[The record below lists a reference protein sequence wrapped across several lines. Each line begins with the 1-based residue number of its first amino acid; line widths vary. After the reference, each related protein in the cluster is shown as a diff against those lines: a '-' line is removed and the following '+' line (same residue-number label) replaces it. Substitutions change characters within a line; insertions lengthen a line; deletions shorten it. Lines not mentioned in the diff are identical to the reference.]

1 MRLLGAASA
10 MLAIVHST
18 LAQDPLENFSFGH
31 KGGSISPSSFTIPG
45 FSLLGVE
52 YMPQL
57 LSDKVVMTPPFGG
70 NKRGALWTE
79 NKNTLSDWKANF
91 RFRVAVTDQG
101 SGSLQLWYAAD
112 GKDKV
117 GTASVSSVSRF
128 DGLAILIDTVN
139 GKQKI
144 RGFLNDGSKDY
155 KSEANIDSL
164 AFGHCDYTYRNR
176 GDPSVLTIKSSSLG
190 GLDVS
195 IDGQPCF
202 STESIRLP
210 PDYHFGMTASSG
222 DPPDSFEVFGFSL
235 SAYTPTKRDSSY
247 EIPSTPGQNA
257 NQHQQKQPASPPNT
271 GSMPPAAPQQNLAAL
286 ESRLDKMQSLLD
298 KTSSNIGIQFEQLFQ
313 KLNAPIEPSPNSRS
327 NPPTQ
332 AQIATLDA
340 RINDLANTI
349 RSLEKELK
357 AGDHSKQ
364 FEKLSAAVGE
374 VHKGVIDHVP
384 GKMREYMIAHT
395 PRIGFILYSFMAF
408 QCCCAAAWGWYR
420 WRKGTMPKKYL

>member
-10 MLAIVHST
+10 MLAIVHSA
-18 LAQDPLENFSFGH
+18 LAQDPIENFSFGH

-79 NKNTLSDWKANF
+79 NKNTLPDWKADF

-117 GTASVSSVSRF
+117 GTASVASVSRF

-155 KSEANIDSL
+155 KSEANIDAL

-222 DPPDSFEVFGFSL
+222 DPPDSFE
-235 SAYTPTKRDSSY
+235 
-247 EIPSTPGQNA
+247 NA
-257 NQHQQKQPASPPNT
+257 NQHQQKQPASPPDT
-271 GSMPPAAPQQNLAAL
+271 GSMAPPASQNLAAL

-298 KTSSNIGIQFEQLFQ
+298 KTSTNIGTQFEQLFA